1 MIDVKKGFKAYG
13 PGLVCRGK
21 QYAENTTFEE
31 SGGELCG
38 SGMMHYCVNPL
49 DCLDYYPLI
58 GNDGSLTE
66 FTDVTAEEEP
76 VGDGKKY
83 ATKKLHVGARLDLK
97 GFIKA
102 AFEFLWESAKIEDS
116 KVNKENSAQL
126 ASSGD
131 SAKLASSGYY
141 AKLSSS
147 GDYAQL
153 ASSGYSAQL
162 ASSGDYAKLASSG
175 YYAKLASSGED
186 SVVAGIGI
194 DNIAKAALG
203 NWIVLAEWVW
213 DKEKERYI
221 PACVKSAKVDGE
233 TLKHDVFYKL
243 EGGAF
248 VEVK

>member
-38 SGMMHYCVNPL
+38 SGMMHYCVDPL
-49 DCLDYYPLI
+49 DCLEYYPLI

-83 ATKKLHVGARLDLK
+83 ATKKLHVGLRLDLK

-102 AFEFLWESAKIEDS
+102 AFEFLWESAKIEGS
-116 KVNKENSAQL
+116 EVNKESSAQL
-126 ASSGD
+126 A
-131 SAKLASSGYY
+131 
-141 AKLSSS
+141 SS

-162 ASSGDYAKLASSG
+162 ASSG
-175 YYAKLASSGED
+175 ED

-194 DNIAKAALG
+194 KNIAKAALG

-213 DKEKERYI
+213 DEEKERYI
-221 PACVKSAKVDGE
+221 PVCIKSAQIDGE
-233 TLKHDVFYKL
+233 TLKPDVFYKL

-248 VEVK
+248 VEAK

>member
-38 SGMMHYCVNPL
+38 SGMMHYCVDPL

-83 ATKKLHVGARLDLK
+83 ATKKLHVGLRLDLK

-102 AFEFLWESAKIEDS
+102 AFEFLWESAKIEGS
-116 KVNKENSAQL
+116 EVNKESSAQLASSGDYAQLASSGDYAQL

-131 SAKLASSGYY
+131 SAKLASSGY
-141 AKLSSS
+141 S
-147 GDYAQL
+147 
-153 ASSGYSAQL
+153 
-162 ASSGDYAKLASSG
+162 
-175 YYAKLASSGED
+175 AKLASSGED

-194 DNIAKAALG
+194 KNIAKAALG

-213 DKEKERYI
+213 DEEKERYI
-221 PACVKSAKVDGE
+221 PVCIKSAQIDGE
-233 TLKHDVFYKL
+233 TLKPDVFYKL

-248 VEVK
+248 VEAK

>member
-13 PGLVCRGK
+13 PGLVCRSK

-31 SGGELCG
+31 SGGELCD

-83 ATKKLHVGARLDLK
+83 ATKKLHVGVRLDLK
-97 GFIKA
+97 DFIKA
-102 AFEFLWESAKIEDS
+102 AFEFLWESAKIEGS
-116 KVNKENSAQL
+116 EANKEN
-126 ASSGD
+126 
-131 SAKLASSGYY
+131 SAKLASSGD
-141 AKLSSS
+141 S
-147 GDYAQL
+147 
-153 ASSGYSAQL
+153 
-162 ASSGDYAKLASSG
+162 
-175 YYAKLASSGED
+175 AKLASSGED

-194 DNIAKAALG
+194 GNIAKAALG

-213 DKEKERYI
+213 DVEKERYI

-233 TLKHDVFYKL
+233 TLKPDVFYKL

-248 VEVK
+248 VEVKW